1 MNALRTQ
8 LGWALVGAL
17 SIVAATAIF
26 ALLGGGFDGI
36 DWRIIGTSTSFG
48 LFSATAAAGESV
60 RRLER
65 VGAAKL
71 GALTLAAS
79 ALAFALTV
87 LLLWGPRGTDS
98 EWPARAWGCAA
109 LGAVAGSHACVLL
122 RSRRAGDPPA
132 VATAARAALALVALD
147 SLLGSLSIAGLFDV
161 DRVGVPYVKL
171 MGAVLVLLLLASALV
186 PLLRRLAP
194 APAPGPFAAPR
205 RASAL
210 EQLANAVVAATERIE
225 DAAHPDDVRRE
236 CRSLR
241 ELARSLAS

>member
-1 MNALRTQ
+1 VNALRTQ

-171 MGAVLVLLLLASALV
+171 MGAVLVLLL
-186 PLLRRLAP
+186 RRLAP